1 MIAKY
6 RERVKNAAQAR
17 NGDPVYNGSMEHAS
31 VLVEAMFAHAH
42 TEVCVL
48 SGELNARVYGRDDV
62 VEQAN
67 LFLAD
72 PQHRAQFLVEEPE
85 ALDWVNH
92 PLLSALSDNENVEVR
107 SVPREIQNRYKFHL
121 IVMDEDSYRFEKDRS
136 EPVAIAAFGDITGAE
151 NMKSIFNT
159 LWNVSRPVERAQ

>member
-1 MIAKY
+1 MIAEY
-6 RERVKNAAQAR
+6 RERVKNAARAR

-42 TEVCVL
+42 HEVCVL
-48 SGELNARVYGRDDV
+48 SGELNARVYGREDV

-92 PLLSALSDNENVEVR
+92 PLLNALSDNDNVEVR
-107 SVPREIQNRYKFHL
+107 SVPREMQSRYRFHL
-121 IVMDEDSYRFEKDRS
+121 IVMDNDSYRFEKDRS
-136 EPVAIAAFGDITGAE
+136 EPVAIAAFGDAIGAE
-151 NMKSIFNT
+151 NMRDIFNK
-159 LWNVSRPVERAQ
+159 LWSVSTPVERPH